1 MKAIVQDRYG
11 SPDVLAYGEVEKPE
25 AGEGDVLVR
34 VHAAGVDRG
43 VWHLMAGLPYLVRI
57 MGYGFRR
64 PTKRVPG
71 MDVAGIVE
79 AVGSGVTRFR
89 PGDRVF
95 GEISGAYAEYASAPA
110 TSLEAMPAN
119 LGFEQAAA
127 LAISGR
133 TALRAVR
140 EMGEVTAGQRVLVIG
155 ASGGVGSYA
164 VQIAKA
170 YGAEVT
176 GVCSTSKVDLVRSI
190 GADHVIDYTRED
202 FTDGNHKYDVILDM
216 GGNRPLR
223 RLRRALTERGTLVI
237 VGGEAGGR
245 WLGGIGRGVWA
256 SLLSGFV
263 SQNLRMQVPG
273 EQTDDLRVLKE
284 LVETGKVTPTIDR
297 TFPLEEAAD
306 AIRYLVSGK
315 ARGKI
320 VLTLGGAAAPT
331 RRPPAPGTSSGR
343 PT

>member
-11 SPDVLAYGEVEKPE
+11 SANVLEYREVDKP
-25 AGEGDVLVR
+25 AVGAGDVLVR
-34 VHAAGVDRG
+34 VRAAGVDRG

-57 MGYGFRR
+57 VGYGLRK
-64 PTKRVPG
+64 PVQQVPG
-71 MDVAGIVE
+71 LDVAGVVE
-79 AVGSGVTRFR
+79 AVGTGVTRFR

-95 GEISGAYAEYASAPA
+95 GEIAGAYAEFVSASEDKLW
-110 TSLEAMPAN
+110 TMPEN
-119 LGFEQAAA
+119 LSFEQAAV
-127 LAISGR
+127 LAVSGR

-140 EMGEVTAGQRVLVIG
+140 DMGKVSAGQHVLVIG

-170 YGAEVT
+170 FGAEVT

-190 GADHVIDYTRED
+190 GADHVIDYRRED
-202 FTDGNHKYDVILDM
+202 FTDGRRRFDVILDM

-223 RLRRALTERGTLVI
+223 RLRRALAERGTLVI

-245 WLGGIGRGVWA
+245 WLGGIGRGIWA

-263 SQNLRMQVPG
+263 GQELRMQLP
-273 EQTDDLRVLKE
+273 EEKTEDLRVLSE
-284 LVETGKVTPTIDR
+284 LVETGKVTPVVDR
-297 TFPLEEAAD
+297 TFPLEQAAE
-306 AIRYLVSGK
+306 AIRHLESGR

-320 VLTLGGAAAPT
+320 VLRVSGDGKDAMRAA
-331 RRPPAPGTSSGR
+331 
-343 PT
+343 

>member
-1 MKAIVQDRYG
+1 MKAIVQDSYG
-11 SPDVLAYGEVEKPE
+11 PADVLAYGEVDRPE
-25 AGEGDVLVR
+25 AGPGDVLVR

-64 PTKRVPG
+64 PTQRVPG
-71 MDVAGIVE
+71 MDMAGTVE
-79 AVGSGVTRFR
+79 ATSSGVTRFR

-119 LGFEQAAA
+119 LTFEQAAG

-164 VQIAKA
+164 VQIAKS

-202 FTDGNHKYDVILDM
+202 FTDGHHQYDVILDM

-223 RLRRALTERGTLVI
+223 RLRRALAERGTLVI
-237 VGGEAGGR
+237 VGGESGGR

-256 SLLSGFV
+256 SLLSPIV
-263 SQNLRMQVPG
+263 AQRLRMQLP
-273 EQTDDLRVLKE
+273 EERPDDLRVLRE
-284 LVETGKVTPTIDR
+284 LVEAGKVTPVIDR
-297 TFPLEEAAD
+297 TFPLERAAD
-306 AIRYLVSGK
+306 AIQYLVSGK
-315 ARGKI
+315 ARGKV
-320 VLTLGGAAAPT
+320 VLTMGGAAAPT